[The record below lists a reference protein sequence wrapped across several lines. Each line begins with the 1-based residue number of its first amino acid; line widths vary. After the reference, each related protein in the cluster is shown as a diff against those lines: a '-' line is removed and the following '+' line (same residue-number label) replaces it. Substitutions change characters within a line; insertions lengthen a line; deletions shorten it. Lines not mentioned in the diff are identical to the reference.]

1 MVFVCTYTC
10 YLVDVFFSGITDENK
25 SEENEISLLSLGKT
39 QIDQI
44 FFSSSSLLM
53 FDFCK
58 RKVVVAQTRRIFD
71 KSHHHKH
78 SKKTETKFSLSS
90 LSLCF
95 HDNRRTTLLIRF
107 ETNFSIL
114 VALHIRVVINAA
126 VLFLSSSHFE
136 NERVGERECR
146 EKREGIIILLRV

>member
-1 MVFVCTYTC
+1 MVFVYTTR

-44 FFSSSSLLM
+44 FFFFVSFDVLFLSSV
-53 FDFCK
+53 
-58 RKVVVAQTRRIFD
+58 RKVL
-71 KSHHHKH
+71 HKR
-78 SKKTETKFSLSS
+78 EEFLTKVIAHTQKRQRQNFLSL

-136 NERVGERECR
+136 NERVGERESAERR
-146 EKREGIIILLRV
+146 ERE

>member
-1 MVFVCTYTC
+1 MHLHV
-10 YLVDVFFSGITDENK
+10 LFSRRFLWRIIQSENVRDL
-25 SEENEISLLSLGKT
+25 SSLSLGKT

-44 FFSSSSLLM
+44 FFFS
-53 FDFCK
+53 FDVLFLS
-58 RKVVVAQTRRIFD
+58 VVCTKSVAQTRKIFD
-71 KSHHHKH
+71 KSHRTH
-78 SKKTETKFSLSS
+78 SKKTDTKFSLSS

-126 VLFLSSSHFE
+126 VLFLSSHFE